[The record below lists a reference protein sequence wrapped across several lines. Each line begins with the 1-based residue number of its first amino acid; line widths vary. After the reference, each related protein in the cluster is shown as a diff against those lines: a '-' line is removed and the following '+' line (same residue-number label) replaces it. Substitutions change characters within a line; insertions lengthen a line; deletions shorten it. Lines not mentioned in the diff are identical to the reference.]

1 MRTISVVIAVMTA
14 ATIAA
19 AQPGQAPPPAQQ
31 PPQGYPQQPPPGY
44 PPQQQQ
50 PPQGYLPPPYAYQPV
65 ALTEEDR
72 DLLESGE
79 ISDGQHLGGG
89 IAALFVGLGVGQAVQ
104 GRWHETGWI
113 FTLGETASM
122 VAFMWGFFEM
132 FNESSQSQ
140 TRGETLFVGGMI
152 GLAGFRIWEI
162 VDAFTGPPAH
172 NARLHQLRMRLGM
185 PPSPTL
191 YGHVGPYLAPVHGGG
206 GGVAGVTLRF

>member
-14 ATIAA
+14 ATAIAA

-31 PPQGYPQQPPPGY
+31 PPPQGYPPPAQGY
-44 PPQQQQ
+44 P
-50 PPQGYLPPPYAYQPV
+50 PPPYAYQPV

-79 ISDGQHLGGG
+79 ISDGQHMGGG
-89 IAALFVGLGVGQAVQ
+89 LCALFVGLGVGQAVE

-122 VAFMWGFFEM
+122 VAFMWGFFEQ
-132 FNESSQSQ
+132 FNAGSHNQASAD
-140 TRGETLFVGGMI
+140 TLLVGGMI
-152 GLAGFRIWEI
+152 GLVGFRVWEI
-162 VDAFTGPPAH
+162 VDAFAGPPAH

-185 PPSPTL
+185 P
-191 YGHVGPYLAPVHGGG
+191 
-206 GGVAGVTLRF
+206 